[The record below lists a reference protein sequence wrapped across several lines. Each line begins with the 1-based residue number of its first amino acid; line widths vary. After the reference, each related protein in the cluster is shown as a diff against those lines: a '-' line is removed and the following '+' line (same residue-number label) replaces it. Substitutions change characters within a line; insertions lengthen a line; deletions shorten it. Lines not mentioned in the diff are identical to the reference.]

1 MRMRGFTLLEVLIAV
16 SITAMIGVGATQLL
30 SNVIDSRR
38 AIDIKADQLAS
49 LQRFNMVVSRDIE
62 QIINRTI
69 RDEYGETQPA
79 LMLESG
85 QYLLEFTRAG
95 WRNSPLAE
103 EPRSELQRVA
113 YRLESIHSDPC
124 ESARIKLENWG
135 IVDEKGQC
143 LVRYFWPVLD
153 RANNSEPI
161 AQMVLEQ
168 VDELEIEVLARSV
181 NTLQGESATGG
192 TNTNRQINP
201 ADWFTVWPAT
211 NMGAEQSQEPQA
223 VRWRV
228 NVPRL
233 GDIKRLWLVSWA
245 TDL

>member
-49 LQRFNMVVSRDIE
+49 LQRFNMVLSRDIE

-69 RDEYGETQPA
+69 RDEYGEQQPA

-85 QYLLEFTRAG
+85 QYTLEFTRAG

-113 YRLESIHSDPC
+113 YRLESIDSDAC
-124 ESARIKLENWG
+124 ETARIKLENWG
-135 IVDEKGQC
+135 MVIEKSQC

-153 RANNSEPI
+153 RANNSQPI
-161 AQMVLEQ
+161 AQMVIEQ
-168 VDELEIEVLARSV
+168 VDELEIEIMAKTAPAE
-181 NTLQGESATGG
+181 NTETEVRA
-192 TNTNRQINP
+192 
-201 ADWFTVWPAT
+201 ADWFTVWPAL
-211 NMGAEQSQEPQA
+211 NMGAEVSQQPQA
-223 VRWRV
+223 MRWRV
-228 NVPRL
+228 VLPRF
-233 GDIKRLWLVSWA
+233 GEIQRVWLISWA
-245 TDL
+245 AEL

>member
-30 SNVIDSRR
+30 SNIIESRQAVEIR
-38 AIDIKADQLAS
+38 ADQLAS

-62 QIINRTI
+62 QIINRPI

-85 QYLLEFTRAG
+85 MYLLEFTRAG

-113 YRLESIHSDPC
+113 YRLESIHSDEC
-124 ESARIKLENWG
+124 EPARIKLENRG
-135 IVDEKGQC
+135 VDIEKSRC
-143 LVRYFWPVLD
+143 LIRYFWPVLD
-153 RANNSEPI
+153 RANDSEPI

-168 VDELEIEVLARSV
+168 VDELEVEVMARRQP
-181 NTLQGESATGG
+181 TADSA
-192 TNTNRQINP
+192 QAEVQP
-201 ADWFTVWPAT
+201 ADWFTVWPAQ
-211 NMGAEQSQEPQA
+211 NMGATTNQSPQA
-223 VRWRV
+223 IRWRLHH
-228 NVPRL
+228 PQL
-233 GDIKRLWLVSWA
+233 GEIKRLWLFSWA
-245 TDL
+245 NEL

>member
-38 AIDIKADQLAS
+38 AIEIKADQLAS

-62 QIINRTI
+62 QIINRPI
-69 RDEYGETQPA
+69 RDEYGEQQPA

-103 EPRSELQRVA
+103 ETRSELQRVA
-113 YRLESIHSDPC
+113 YRLESIHSDEC
-124 ESARIKLENWG
+124 EVARVKLENWG
-135 IVDEKGQC
+135 KEIEKSQC

-153 RANNSEPI
+153 RANNSQPI
-161 AQMVLEQ
+161 AQMILEQ
-168 VDELEIEVLARSV
+168 VDELEIEVMAKAE
-181 NTLQGESATGG
+181 QTGG
-192 TNTNRQINP
+192 TQSDTQTEVKP
-201 ADWFTVWPAT
+201 ADWFTVWPAL
-211 NMGAEQSQEPQA
+211 NMGAEVSHNPQA
-223 VRWRV
+223 MRWRLYL
-228 NVPRL
+228 PGL
-233 GDIKRLWLVSWA
+233 GEIQRVWVVSWA
-245 TDL
+245 SEL

>member
-30 SNVIDSRR
+30 SNVIESRQT
-38 AIDIKADQLAS
+38 IDIRADQLAS

-62 QIINRTI
+62 QIINRPI
-69 RDEYGETQPA
+69 RDEYGEEQPA
-79 LMLESG
+79 LMLETG

-95 WRNSPLAE
+95 WRNSPLAQ

-113 YRLESIHSDPC
+113 YRLESIHSDEC
-124 ESARIKLENWG
+124 EVARIKLENRG
-135 IVDEKGQC
+135 ADIEKSQC

-168 VDELEIEVLARSV
+168 VDELEIEVMVKSEQAEGAQTEIR
-181 NTLQGESATGG
+181 
-192 TNTNRQINP
+192 P
-201 ADWFTVWPAT
+201 ADWFTVWPAL
-211 NMGAEQSQEPQA
+211 NMGAEASQNPQA
-223 VRWRV
+223 IRWRLHH
-228 NVPRL
+228 PQL
-233 GDIKRLWLVSWA
+233 GEIQRVWIVSWA
-245 TDL
+245 SEL

>member
-1 MRMRGFTLLEVLIAV
+1 MRMCGFTLLEVLIAV

-62 QIINRTI
+62 QIINRPI
-69 RDEYGETQPA
+69 RDEYGEEKPA
-79 LMLESG
+79 LMLETG

-113 YRLESIHSDPC
+113 YRLESIHSDEC
-124 ESARIKLENWG
+124 EVARIKLENWG
-135 IVDEKGQC
+135 MEIEKSRC

-153 RANNSEPI
+153 RASNSEPI

-168 VDELEIEVLARSV
+168 VDELEIEIMSKREQAD
-181 NTLQGESATGG
+181 TTQTE
-192 TNTNRQINP
+192 IKP
-201 ADWFTVWPAT
+201 ANWFTVWPAL
-211 NMGAEQSQEPQA
+211 NMGAEVSQNPQA
-223 VRWRV
+223 LRWRLQL
-228 NVPRL
+228 PSL
-233 GDIKRLWLVSWA
+233 GEIERVWIVSWA
-245 TDL
+245 AEL

>member
-1 MRMRGFTLLEVLIAV
+1 MRMYRGFTLLEVLIAV

-38 AIDIKADQLAS
+38 ATDIRADQLAS

-69 RDEYGETQPA
+69 RDEYGEVQPA

-103 EPRSELQRVA
+103 EARSELQRVA
-113 YRLESIHSDPC
+113 YRLESIHSDAC

-135 IVDEKGQC
+135 VVDEKGQC

-153 RANNSEPI
+153 RANDSEPI

-168 VDELEIEVLARSV
+168 IDELEIEIMARSR
-181 NTLQGESATGG
+181 ATGEVENNT
-192 TNTNRQINP
+192 TNNRQVNP

-211 NMGAEQSQEPQA
+211 NMGAEQSQQPQA
-223 VRWRV
+223 IRWRAY
-228 NVPRL
+228 VPRL
-233 GDIKRLWLVSWA
+233 GEIKRLWIISWA
-245 TDL
+245 SEQ